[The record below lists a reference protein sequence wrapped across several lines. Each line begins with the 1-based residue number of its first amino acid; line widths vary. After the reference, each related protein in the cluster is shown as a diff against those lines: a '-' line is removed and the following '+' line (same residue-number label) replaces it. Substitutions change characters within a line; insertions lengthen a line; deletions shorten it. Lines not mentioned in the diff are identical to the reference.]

1 MKYKTCVTVAE
12 SNPKRMAQNIRKAL
26 KGADYAEARLDFL
39 KPDQIPESLEEIKK
53 ELKRIVCTVR
63 TKKEGGK
70 FSTSQKE
77 RVSILKLVSEYDP
90 FLIDVEYNTLKAN
103 TSLRRFLDQEKVLL
117 SWHDFNK
124 TPTFSKLSEHFKNMR
139 KIAKNVKIVTTAKN
153 IGDVSNVLSLYS
165 IKSKT
170 NLIAFA
176 MGDAGRMSR
185 VLCLYLG
192 SPYTYVSLGKTVA
205 PGQFSLGEMKS
216 IIGIKKHNK
225 FRV

>member
-216 IIGIKKHNK
+216 IIGIKKAQ
-225 FRV
+225 